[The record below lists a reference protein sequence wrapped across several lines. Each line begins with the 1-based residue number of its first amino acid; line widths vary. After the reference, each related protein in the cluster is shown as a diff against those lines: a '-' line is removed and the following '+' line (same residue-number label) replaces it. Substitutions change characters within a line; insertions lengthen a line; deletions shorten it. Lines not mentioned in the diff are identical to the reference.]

1 MSSELLNAHIIFGE
15 PCGEYAEMSSI
26 QDWAAGVITGCD
38 GILTGHQLS
47 LLKEIGEYLHV
58 TEYNEE
64 ARKDALDS
72 YFRLYDSA
80 TGRT

>member
-1 MSSELLNAHIIFGE
+1 MSNELLNAHITLGE
-15 PCGEYAEMSSI
+15 PCGADADFAQI
-26 QDWAAGVITGCD
+26 ADWAGSVITGTD

-58 TEYNEE
+58 TEYNDE
-64 ARKDALDS
+64 ARKDALDA
-72 YFRLYDSA
+72 YFRLYDST